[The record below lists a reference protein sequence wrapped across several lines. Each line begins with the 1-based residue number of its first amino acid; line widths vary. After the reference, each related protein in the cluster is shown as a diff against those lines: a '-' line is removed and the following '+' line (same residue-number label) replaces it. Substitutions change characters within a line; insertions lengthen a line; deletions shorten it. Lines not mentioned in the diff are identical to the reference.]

1 MVLIWMDG
9 FLWLENGLVSLL
21 VRLAA
26 MEYVRLKLLVLGDLA
41 ELILLEVCMWLLARR
56 LCAI

>member
-1 MVLIWMDG
+1 VVLIWMDG